1 MTSRQLTAIAML
13 ASVVSVAF
21 LATVFTTPDR
31 DLDVVTRRTASS
43 SSSSSSSSLTSSSA
57 STSSTIPTRDEVVT
71 RLREILRIREEA
83 YRSRRAEMLATI
95 YSIDC
100 PCMASDQR
108 AIEELLN
115 HGYVWDGISTSIEVR
130 SVSKVSD
137 RLWLVVA
144 LFRSGVLSIKTEHG
158 KLMRVE
164 PAGSDLFEFTLV
176 KPSEGTSWLLGLASV
191 LDEG

>member
-1 MTSRQLTAIAML
+1 MTSRQLTAIAIL
-13 ASVVSVAF
+13 ASVVSVASV
-21 LATVFTTPDR
+21 AAVFTTPDR
-31 DLDVVTRRTASS
+31 DLDVVRPRTL
-43 SSSSSSSSLTSSSA
+43 SSLTPF
-57 STSSTIPTRDEVVT
+57 STSAPSPIPTRDEVVS

-83 YRSRRAEMLATI
+83 YRSRKVEMLATI
-95 YSIDC
+95 YSSDC
-100 PCMASDQR
+100 PCVASDQR

-130 SVSKVSD
+130 SVSKISD

-144 LFRSGVLSIKTEHG
+144 LFRSGDLSIKTEHG
-158 KLMRVE
+158 KLVRIE

-191 LDEG
+191 VDEG

>member
-1 MTSRQLTAIAML
+1 MTSRQLTAIAIL
-13 ASVVSVAF
+13 ASVVTVAF
-21 LATVFTTPDR
+21 LAAALTTPDR
-31 DLDVVTRRTASS
+31 DLDVVRRRTAP
-43 SSSSSSSSLTSSSA
+43 SLTSSLS
-57 STSSTIPTRDEVVT
+57 SDSSTIPTRDEVVS

-95 YSIDC
+95 YSSDC
-100 PCMASDQR
+100 PCMASDQK

-115 HGYVWDGISTSIEVR
+115 NGYVWDGISTSIEVR
-130 SVSKVSD
+130 SVSKVNE

-158 KLMRVE
+158 KLMRIE

>member
-1 MTSRQLTAIAML
+1 MTARQLAAIAIL

-21 LATVFTTPDR
+21 LAAVFTTPDT
-31 DLDVVTRRTASS
+31 DLDVVRPQSA
-43 SSSSSSSSLTSSSA
+43 SSLTSSSA
-57 STSSTIPTRDEVVT
+57 SASSPIPTRDEVVS

-83 YRSRRAEMLATI
+83 YRSRRAEMLTTI
-95 YSIDC
+95 YSSDC
-100 PCMASDQR
+100 PCMVNDQR

-144 LFRSGVLSIKTEHG
+144 LFRSGDLSIKTEHG
-158 KLMRVE
+158 KLMRIE

>member
-1 MTSRQLTAIAML
+1 VTSRQLTAIAIL

-21 LATVFTTPDR
+21 LAAVLTTPDR
-31 DLDVVTRRTASS
+31 DLDVVRRRLP
-43 SSSSSSSSLTSSSA
+43 SSLTSSSA
-57 STSSTIPTRDEVVT
+57 SASSTIPIRDEVVA

-83 YRSRRAEMLATI
+83 YRSRKVEMLATI
-95 YSIDC
+95 YSSDC

-115 HGYVWDGISTSIEVR
+115 HGYVWDDISTSIEVR

-158 KLMRVE
+158 KLIGVE

-176 KPSEGTSWLLGLASV
+176 KPSEGTNWLLGLASL

>member
-1 MTSRQLTAIAML
+1 MTSRQLTAIAIL
-13 ASVVSVAF
+13 ASVISVAF

-43 SSSSSSSSLTSSSA
+43 SSLTSSSA
-57 STSSTIPTRDEVVT
+57 STSSTIPTRHEVVT

-95 YSIDC
+95 YSSDC

>member
-1 MTSRQLTAIAML
+1 MTSRQLTAIALL

-21 LATVFTTPDR
+21 LTSVFTTPDR
-31 DLDVVTRRTASS
+31 HLDAVPRRSPSS
-43 SSSSSSSSLTSSSA
+43 WTSSSA
-57 STSSTIPTRDEVVT
+57 SASSTIPPRDEVVS

-83 YRSRRAEMLATI
+83 YRSRSTEMLTTI
-95 YSIDC
+95 YSSDC

-108 AIEELLN
+108 AIEELLD
-115 HGYVWDGISTSIEVR
+115 HEHVWDGISTSIEVR
-130 SVSKVSD
+130 SVRRVSE

-158 KLMRVE
+158 KLIRIE

-176 KPSEGTSWLLGLASV
+176 KPNEGSSWLLGLASV
-191 LDEG
+191 LNGG